1 MRRANRAPI
10 FLSKFNSCQ
19 LDDWIERLDKLILKV
34 SNIFFSFF
42 FLQCFFLWRTTSLNP
57 TPAFHFKE
65 KRQSSRISRISSC
78 PWIERNKG
86 SNKPN
91 TPCKIGRPS
100 YERVIRVNFRGLQL
114 VDTRIVKTLFDFL
127 LFFSRFPT

>member
-42 FLQCFFLWRTTSLNP
+42 FFTMFFPLTDNLAQSHPRVSFQRETPIFANIKDIVVSLNR
-57 TPAFHFKE
+57 TK
-65 KRQSSRISRISSC
+65 QRI
-78 PWIERNKG
+78 E
-86 SNKPN
+86 
-91 TPCKIGRPS
+91 
-100 YERVIRVNFRGLQL
+100 
-114 VDTRIVKTLFDFL
+114 
-127 LFFSRFPT
+127 

>member
-34 SNIFFSFF
+34 SNIFFPFF
-42 FLQCFFLWRTTSLNP
+42 FYNVFSFDGQPRSIP
-57 TPAFHFKE
+57 PPHFIS
-65 KRQSSRISRISSC
+65 KRNANLREYQGYRRVL
-78 PWIERNKG
+78 ERNKG